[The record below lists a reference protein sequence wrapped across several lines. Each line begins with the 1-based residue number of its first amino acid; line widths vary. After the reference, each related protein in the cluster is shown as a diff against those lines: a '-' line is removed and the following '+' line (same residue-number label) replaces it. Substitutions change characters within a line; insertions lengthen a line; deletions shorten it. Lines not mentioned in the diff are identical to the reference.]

1 MKLFPRRS
9 VRRGAVP
16 SSLIGL
22 VAFSFTLL
30 AFGTVAYTVSL
41 PSLVAAAGH
50 SDGDS
55 LFHVISA
62 QLLGAGA
69 GDPAGSGD
77 PASDDGEHAGDA
89 DGASGQPGELPPRGS
104 ITLGGS
110 SLQGILDQI
119 GGSGSGQGGDA
130 GSGPGDGGS
139 DAGSGNG
146 GSDSGSGG
154 SGSDGG
160 SDSGQTPGEPA
171 PTPEE
176 ERKAYEFLAAK
187 AQLIDTYIARV
198 NACTEAFNNDCLASQ
213 EVRRAHSAE
222 CESLWTALFYE
233 FDQVVNRSNVQ
244 NGSQYHKAHGD
255 LISMYRLLRDYV
267 SVLCEA
273 WQINVGFSDP
283 ASSVDAF
290 MEPIRRNEV
299 DGVNVQLAEF
309 REVYEGFVL

>member
-1 MKLFPRRS
+1 MKLFFRKS

-30 AFGTVAYTVSL
+30 AFGAVAYTVSL
-41 PSLVAAAGH
+41 PSLVAAAAH

-55 LFHVISA
+55 LFHAITA
-62 QLLGAGA
+62 QLFTAGA
-69 GDPAGSGD
+69 GGSEASGD
-77 PASDDGEHAGDA
+77 PATGDGEHAGDA
-89 DGASGQPGELPPRGS
+89 DGASSQSDELPPRGS

-130 GSGPGDGGS
+130 GSGSGQGGSGGS

-146 GSDSGSGG
+146 GSDGSGSG
-154 SGSDGG
+154 DGG
-160 SDSGQTPGEPA
+160 SDSGQTPGDPA

-187 AQLIDTYIARV
+187 AQLIDSYIARV
-198 NACTEAFNNDCLASQ
+198 NACTEAFNADCLASQ
-213 EVRRAHSAE
+213 EVRSAHSAE
-222 CESLWTALFYE
+222 CESLWIALFYE
-233 FDQVVNRSNVQ
+233 FDEVVNRSNVQ

>member
-1 MKLFPRRS
+1 MKLFPRRN

-62 QLLGAGA
+62 QMFGTGA
-69 GDPAGSGD
+69 GDSADFGD
-77 PASDDGEHAGDA
+77 PAAGDGEHAGDA
-89 DGASGQPGELPPRGS
+89 DGASGQSGELPPRGS

-110 SLQGILDQI
+110 TLQGVLDQI
-119 GGSGSGQGGDA
+119 SGAGSGS
-130 GSGPGDGGS
+130 GDGGS
-139 DAGSGNG
+139 DAGSGSG
-146 GSDSGSGG
+146 GSDSGSGDSG
-154 SGSDGG
+154 SGGG

-176 ERKAYEFLAAK
+176 ERKAYEFLSAK

-198 NACTEAFNNDCLASQ
+198 NACTEAFNNDCLASL
-213 EVRRAHSAE
+213 EVRRAHGAE

-233 FDQVVNRSNVQ
+233 FDEVVNRSNVQ

-255 LISMYRLLRDYV
+255 LIRMYRLLRDYV

-283 ASSVDAF
+283 ASSIDSF

-299 DGVNVQLAEF
+299 DGVNVQLGEF